1 MFTPKKGMQTTVKAV
16 LYTSKVLKN
25 GEHPILLR
33 LTRDRKQLKIG
44 LGISCQVDEWDLKAN
59 RPKRRHN
66 LYQEI
71 KRAVDKAEHEAE
83 KVILDFEN
91 NDKPYTLET
100 IKAKLGKVQT
110 RETVLGYFDQWV
122 ARLRA
127 TDRLGYADIF
137 HATKKSL
144 MAYRGDKDFSFSD
157 VNNAFLTRWEEHHI
171 QRGTKPNAFFVY
183 LRTFKTLINYA
194 RKEEVVAGEYDP
206 YKGINFARFRRI
218 ETQRRAIS
226 KAELQRIKDLDL
238 VDNPAQAQ
246 ARRYFLFSFYCRGI
260 NFVDMAYLRWK
271 DFRDDRIFY
280 SRRKTKENF
289 NVNVLAPAQE
299 ILDYYRELAAAS
311 PSPYIFPILS
321 DFHQTE
327 QQRDHRVQKVLRQT
341 NRSLKELAKLAD
353 VDTPITTYVARHSF
367 ATVLKQ
373 SGVPIAQISEMMGHD
388 SEATT
393 RIYLKGFDNDVLDA
407 ASHALL

>member
-1 MFTPKKGMQTTVKAV
+1 MSTSVKAV
-16 LYTSKVLKN
+16 LYTSKTLKS

-33 LTRDRKQLKIG
+33 LTRDRKQLKISIG
-44 LGISCQVDEWDLKAN
+44 VNCLANEWDAKAN
-59 RPKRRHN
+59 RPKRKHP
-66 LYQEI
+66 LYLEI
-71 KRAVDKAEHEAE
+71 KRAVDKAEQDAE
-83 KVILDFEN
+83 KAILDLEN
-91 NDKPYTLET
+91 ANKPYTLES

-110 RETVLGYFDQWV
+110 RETVFGYFDQWV
-122 ARLRA
+122 SRLRA

-137 HATKKSL
+137 HATKRSL
-144 MAYRGDKDFSFSD
+144 MAFRNDKDFGFSD
-157 VNNAFLTRWEEHHI
+157 VTHAFLTRWEEYHT

-183 LRTFKTLINYA
+183 LRTFKTLINNA
-194 RKEEVVAGEYDP
+194 RKEEVVADDYNP
-206 YKGINFARFRRI
+206 YKEVNFAKFRRI
-218 ETQRRAIS
+218 QTTRRAIS
-226 KAELQRIKDLDL
+226 KAELQRIKDLNL
-238 VDNPAQAQ
+238 TDNPAQAQ

-271 DFRDDRIFY
+271 DFRDERIFY

-299 ILDYYRELAAAS
+299 ILDYYRELAAAT
-311 PSPYIFPILS
+311 PSPYIFPILN
-321 DFHQTE
+321 DFHRTE

-341 NRSLKELAKLAD
+341 NRSLKELALLAE
-353 VDTPITTYVARHSF
+353 VDTPLTTYVARHSF

>member
-1 MFTPKKGMQTTVKAV
+1 MQTTVKAV
-16 LYTSKVLKN
+16 LYTSKVLKS
-25 GEHPILLR
+25 GEHPVLLR

-44 LGISCQVDEWDLKAN
+44 LGISCHADEWDAKAN
-59 RPKRRHN
+59 RPKRRHP
-66 LYQEI
+66 LYLEI
-71 KRAVDKAEHEAE
+71 KRALDKAEQDAE

-100 IKAKLGKVQT
+100 IKTKLGKTQV
-110 RETVLGYFDQWV
+110 RETVLDYFDHWV

-144 MAYRGDKDFSFSD
+144 LAYRDGKEFGFSE
-157 VNNAFLTRWEEHHI
+157 VNHSFLTRWEEYHI

-194 RKEEVVAGEYDP
+194 RKEEIVADDYDP
-206 YKGINFARFRRI
+206 FKGISFAKFRRI
-218 ETQRRAIS
+218 ETTRRAIS

-238 VDNPAQAQ
+238 TQAPALAQ

-260 NFVDMAYLRWK
+260 NFVDMAGLRWS
-271 DFRDDRIFY
+271 DLRDGRIFY
-280 SRRKTKENF
+280 TRRKTKENF

-299 ILDYYRELAAAS
+299 MLDYYRALPRTT

-327 QQRDHRVQKVLRQT
+327 QQRDHRVQKVLRET
-341 NRSLKELAKLAD
+341 NRGLKELAKMAD
-353 VDTPITTYVARHSF
+353 LETPLTTYVARHSF

-393 RIYLKGFDNDVLDA
+393 RIYLKGFDNEVLDA

>member
-1 MFTPKKGMQTTVKAV
+1 MQTTAKVV
-16 LYTSKVLKN
+16 LYTSKTLKS

-44 LGISCQVDEWDLKAN
+44 LGINCQADDWDTKAN
-59 RPKRRHN
+59 RPKRKHP
-66 LYQEI
+66 LYLEI
-71 KRAVDKAEHEAE
+71 KRAIDKAEQEAE
-83 KVILDFEN
+83 KAILDFEN

-110 RETVLGYFDQWV
+110 RETVFGYFDQWV

-137 HATKKSL
+137 YATKKSL
-144 MAYRGDKDFSFSD
+144 MAYRNEKDFGFSE
-157 VNNAFLTRWEEHHI
+157 VNHAFLTRWEEYHL

-183 LRTFKTLINYA
+183 LRTFKTLINNA
-194 RKEEVVAGEYDP
+194 RKEEIVADDYDP
-206 YKGINFARFRRI
+206 YKGINFAKFRRI
-218 ETQRRAIS
+218 ETTRRAIS

-238 VDNPAQAQ
+238 TSSPTQEQ

-271 DFRDDRIFY
+271 DFRDERIY
-280 SRRKTKENF
+280 YTRRKTKENF

-299 ILDYYRELAAAS
+299 ILDFYRQLALNSA
-311 PSPYIFPILS
+311 SPYIFPILS
-321 DFHQTE
+321 EFHQTE

-341 NRSLKELAKLAD
+341 NRSLKELAVLAQ
-353 VDTPITTYVARHSF
+353 VETPLTTYVARHSF

-393 RIYLKGFDNDVLDA
+393 RIYLKGFDNDILDA
-407 ASHALL
+407 ASQALL